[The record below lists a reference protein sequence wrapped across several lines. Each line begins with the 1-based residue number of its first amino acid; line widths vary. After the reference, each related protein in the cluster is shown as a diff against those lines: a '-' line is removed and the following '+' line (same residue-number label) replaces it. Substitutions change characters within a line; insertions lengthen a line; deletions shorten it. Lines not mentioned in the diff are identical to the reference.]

1 VYTVCEKKTA
11 VRGNDSGQGYAALAG
26 GSASTE

>member
-1 VYTVCEKKTA
+1 LIQPARVA
-11 VRGNDSGQGYAALAG
+11 IRLLGIAPYAALAG